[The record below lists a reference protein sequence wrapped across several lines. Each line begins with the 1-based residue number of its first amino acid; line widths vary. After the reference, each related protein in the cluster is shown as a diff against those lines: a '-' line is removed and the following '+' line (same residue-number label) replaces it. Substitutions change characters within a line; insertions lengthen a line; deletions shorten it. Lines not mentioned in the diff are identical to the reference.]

1 VGGFHKRSLVRLNL
15 RTAAPSGSANNSN
28 QLLLWQQQSDRVG
41 VDRAALRDAPAG
53 GDPSMSDSPI
63 FELVCE
69 TVQNEA
75 RLSRLEARGTVRLLL
90 KTVGLDAEV
99 LTKDAAIRAV
109 AGLLEQALRVRR
121 VAEPERVTAQV
132 LQQLRTSKLEAP
144 QYDDAEAIFARINLR
159 L

>member
-1 VGGFHKRSLVRLNL
+1 
-15 RTAAPSGSANNSN
+15 
-28 QLLLWQQQSDRVG
+28 
-41 VDRAALRDAPAG
+41 
-53 GDPSMSDSPI
+53 MSDSPI

-69 TVQNEA
+69 HVQNEA

-144 QYDDAEAIFARINLR
+144 EYDDAEAIFARINLR